1 MSTWIIGGLVAL
13 AAVLAARSIY
23 KDKKAGKHSCGGN
36 CGACGMCSGPADPSQ
51 IHSAEEER

>member
-23 KDKKAGKHSCGGN
+23 KDKKGRKVQLRMQHWMQRLLRN
-36 CGACGMCSGPADPSQ
+36 LSQ
-51 IHSAEEER
+51 

>member
-23 KDKKAGKHSCGGN
+23 KDKKAGKCSCGCSTGCSDC
-36 CGACGMCSGPADPSQ
+36 CGTC
-51 IHSAEEER
+51 HSNHQLNA

>member
-23 KDKKAGKHSCGGN
+23 KDKKAGKCG
-36 CGACGMCSGPADPSQ
+36 CGCQRWMQRLLRNLSQ
-51 IHSAEEER
+51 